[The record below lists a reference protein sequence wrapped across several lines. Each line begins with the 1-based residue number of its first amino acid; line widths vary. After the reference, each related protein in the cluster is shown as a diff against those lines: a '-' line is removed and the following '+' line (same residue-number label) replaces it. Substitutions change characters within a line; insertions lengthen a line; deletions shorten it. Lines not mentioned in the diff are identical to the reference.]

1 MRNFFAITE
10 PSNANDENELGFP
23 MIIGFSCG
31 GAFVLLLVI
40 IVLIIRYKKSKI
52 LRPKIQ
58 PNSGADYELT
68 KPKSKENVWDKDVEG
83 TVNDA
88 YNY

>member
-1 MRNFFAITE
+1 M
-10 PSNANDENELGFP
+10 
-23 MIIGFSCG
+23 
-31 GAFVLLLVI
+31 LVI
-40 IVLIIRYKKSKI
+40 IVLINRYKKRKVS
-52 LRPKIQ
+52 RPRIQ
-58 PNSGADYELT
+58 PSLGAEFELT

>member
-10 PSNANDENELGFP
+10 PSNDNDENELGFP
-23 MIIGFSCG
+23 IIIGISCG

-40 IVLIIRYKKSKI
+40 IVLINRYKKRKVSHP
-52 LRPKIQ
+52 RIQ
-58 PNSGADYELT
+58 PSLGAEFELT